1 MLLKIK
7 SLNSMWNH
15 SNQYRQH
22 TYVFSSKKGQS
33 LELELVSYTE
43 KHDT

>member
-33 LELELVSYTE
+33 LELLRPKTE
-43 KHDT
+43 NHDA